1 MTYVV
6 LSPSI
11 EILIIITYTEHSP
24 NIMIDTAMESF
35 VSGKSVVLPSGNFA
49 ASLKEEDEKNK
60 DNILLAE
67 RTSQLMSSYRD
78 YISEVDNEMKGYSFS
93 DNRRTPSTKPG
104 PLIRDWNSASAA
116 SLNEVPFGSSD
127 SASLIDDHS
136 YSSVGS
142 KERKYSHPIFQSKK
156 FKRSLLTGVV
166 VACALIGVVVGVKKQ
181 MRPTNLP
188 DWNEELKE
196 VLEEET
202 TSKAGVRWPAPDL
215 EESFIKEG
223 DITSD
228 SKPSAGAASPE
239 DKIASILHSKFK
251 PIWFGAKSGWNG
263 GSHDDAVKFCEST
276 RGRKVCPYAAI
287 CPQGDGD
294 DAIVMGG
301 LRTAQFNV
309 EDEQYAPVFG
319 KGNNWVMIGQ
329 KEGDPSAKCKTYHQ
343 LEKADP
349 DWGLTSDRADIKKH
363 IMCCNVN

>member
-1 MTYVV
+1 
-6 LSPSI
+6 
-11 EILIIITYTEHSP
+11 
-24 NIMIDTAMESF
+24 MIDTAIESF

-49 ASLKEEDEKNK
+49 ASLNEEDEKNK

-93 DNRRTPSTKPG
+93 DHRRTPSTKPG
-104 PLIRDWNSASAA
+104 PLIRDWNSAAAA
-116 SLNEVPFGSSD
+116 SSLTGGLNAVPFGSSD
-127 SASLIDDHS
+127 AASLIDDRS
-136 YSSVGS
+136 LSSVGS
-142 KERKYSHPIFQSKK
+142 KERKYSHPIFHSKK
-156 FKRSLLTGVV
+156 FKRSLFTGVV
-166 VACALIGVVVGVKKQ
+166 VACALIGVVVGVKKR

-188 DWNEELKE
+188 DWNEELME
-196 VLEEET
+196 VVEEEIT
-202 TSKAGVRWPAPDL
+202 VKAGVRWPAPDQ
-215 EESFIKEG
+215 EESLIKEG

-228 SKPSAGAASPE
+228 SKPSTGAASPE
-239 DKIASILHSKFK
+239 GQIGSILHQKFK
-251 PIWFGAKSGWNG
+251 PIWLGSKSGWNG
-263 GSHDDAVKFCEST
+263 GSHDDAVEFCESI

-301 LRTAQFNV
+301 LRTAEFNV

-343 LEKADP
+343 LERVDP

-363 IMCCNVN
+363 IMCCNIN